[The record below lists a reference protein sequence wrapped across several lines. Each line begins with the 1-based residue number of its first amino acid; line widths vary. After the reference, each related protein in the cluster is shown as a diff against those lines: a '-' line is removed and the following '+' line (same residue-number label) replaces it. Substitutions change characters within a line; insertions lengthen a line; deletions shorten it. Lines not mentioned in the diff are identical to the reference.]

1 MNKNKIVTVLKV
13 DLQCFQL
20 HIVLTFTLEL
30 NCCSS
35 KVYSLK
41 KIYFIR
47 CLKQDVLAFF

>member
-1 MNKNKIVTVLKV
+1 MNKNKIVTVLRV

-41 KIYFIR
+41 KKSISFV
-47 CLKQDVLAFF
+47 VLNKMF